1 MGDGI
6 MSKRVVSILGT
17 NNAAV
22 YRRQHYTQRGKWYVP
37 LFVTIMIAA
46 LFCSSQSAYAANEHP
61 ATASSGSSDRYTQTI
76 AKSSSKNQ
84 TDFIVQGV
92 SIGMSEQALIDVLGE
107 PARKDVSEYGF
118 EWFIYN
124 HNYKRYLQV
133 GVNNSKVVALYTNA
147 QDWTS
152 ASGIQFGSTKSE
164 VEAALGPALTRIKKG
179 NTNYNY
185 KDNGGKLSI
194 HRVGDLY
201 ATVFYD
207 LNQQGTVTAIQLIAA
222 ETELAF
228 KGYYG
233 TPSERLR
240 ESFEREVFDLTNAIR
255 VRYGKEPYE
264 WNDVIADTAR
274 KHSTDM
280 KSRNFFNH
288 NDPDGKTPFD
298 RIKKDGITYKVAGEN
313 IAAGQTSA
321 IFVHEDW
328 MNSSKHRKNIMGDYE
343 QLGVGIS
350 FGGKSNVFYTQNFYT
365 PNL

>member
-1 MGDGI
+1 
-6 MSKRVVSILGT
+6 MSKHVVSTLGT
-17 NNAAV
+17 NAAV
-22 YRRQHYTQRGKWYVP
+22 HRRQQFRQREKRYAS
-37 LFVTIMIAA
+37 LFIAIMILA
-46 LFCSSQSAYAANEHP
+46 LFYSSQPAQAANEHH
-61 ATASSGSSDRYTQTI
+61 ATASSGSSDRHTQTI
-76 AKSSSKNQ
+76 AKPSWKNQ

-92 SIGMSEQALIDVLGE
+92 SIGISEQALFELLGE
-107 PARKDVSEYGF
+107 PARKDISEYGF
-118 EWFIYN
+118 EWYVYN

-133 GVNNSKVVALYTNA
+133 GVNNGKVVALYTNS
-147 QDWTS
+147 QDWTA
-152 ASGIQFGSTKSE
+152 ASGIHFGSTRSE
-164 VEAALGPALTRIKKG
+164 VEAALGPALTKIKKG
-179 NTNYNY
+179 NTIYNY
-185 KDNGGKLSI
+185 KDNGRKLTI

-201 ATVFYD
+201 AILFYD
-207 LNQQGTVTAIQLIAA
+207 LSQQDTVTAIQLIAA

-264 WNDVIADTAR
+264 WDDVIADTAR

-288 NDPDGKTPFD
+288 NNPDGKTPFD
-298 RIKKDGITYKVAGEN
+298 RIKKDGITYIAAGEN

-343 QLGVGIS
+343 RLGVGVS
-350 FGGKSNVFYTQNFYT
+350 FDGKSNVFYTQNFYT
-365 PNL
+365 PKP